1 MKKKIITAPS
11 ILSADFSNIRSALEQ
26 IESAGADWVHL
37 DVMDG
42 SFVPNLTFGPKFV
55 KDLRPF
61 TVKTLDVH
69 LMVDHPERM
78 IDSFLDAGA
87 DYITF
92 HMEAAV
98 HAHRI
103 IQRIK
108 ENGCRAG
115 ISIVPSTPVSA
126 VREILQYVDLV
137 LVMTVNPGFGGQKL
151 IRGTLGKITEL
162 ENLKNRNS
170 YDYLISV
177 DGGVNRETAPS
188 VREAGADV
196 LVSGSAFFKSED
208 KTAEISILK
217 GNITV

>member
-11 ILSADFSNIRSALEQ
+11 ILSADFSNIRSALDQ
-26 IESAGADWVHL
+26 IEAAEADWVHL

-61 TVKTLDVH
+61 TAKPFDVH
-69 LMVDHPERM
+69 LMVDNPEKM

-92 HMEAAV
+92 HIEAAV

-108 ENGCRAG
+108 ENGCKAG
-115 ISIVPSTPVSA
+115 ISIVPSTPVSSI
-126 VREILQYVDLV
+126 REILQYVDLV

-151 IRGTLGKITEL
+151 IKGTLGKITEL
-162 ENLKNRNS
+162 ESLKNRNS
-170 YDYLISV
+170 YGYLISV

-208 KTAEISILK
+208 QTAEISILK

>member
-151 IRGTLGKITEL
+151 IKGTLGKITEL
-162 ENLKNRNS
+162 ENLKTRNS